1 MPEKKESKEKV
12 KEKVLAIK
20 AESIDNPESQAA
32 IMERAE
38 RYRKKHGTLTEKD
51 LLTVMTV

>member
-1 MPEKKESKEKV
+1 MPEKKESKEKI

-20 AESIDNPESQAA
+20 AESINDPESQAA